1 MNNVLSVH
9 RYIVYMNR
17 TTVQQVQLGDWTA
30 LDAIAIVDSL
40 YVRAS
45 TLQNIIVGENKNFGY
60 KRRYDV

>member
-9 RYIVYMNR
+9 RYIFYMNH
-17 TTVQQVQLGDWTA
+17 TTVKQVQLVDWAA
-30 LDAIAIVDSL
+30 LDTIVIVDSL

-45 TLQNIIVGENKNFGY
+45 TLQNIIVGENKYFCY